1 MNLLHSKHPA
11 QEYET
16 FVSKKKKNTLPKSG
30 KSRFGSLRPLG
41 VNQACVE
48 LGSNYSTLYS
58 RMAIAF
64 FIHLS

>member
-1 MNLLHSKHPA
+1 MNPLF
-11 QEYET
+11 Q
-16 FVSKKKKNTLPKSG
+16 KKKKNTLPKSG